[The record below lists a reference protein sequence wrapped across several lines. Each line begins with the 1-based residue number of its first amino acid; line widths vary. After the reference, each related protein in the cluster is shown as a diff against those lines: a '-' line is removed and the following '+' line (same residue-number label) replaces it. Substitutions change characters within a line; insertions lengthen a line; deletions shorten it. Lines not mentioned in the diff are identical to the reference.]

1 MALYTLTFFGFAPF
15 GNLAI
20 GALSNWIGLS
30 RAIGFFALVSLV
42 LALGVLRR
50 VPQIRELP

>member
-20 GALSNWIGLS
+20 GALSENIGLS
-30 RAIGFFALVSLV
+30 FAITIFALIGLLLTLV
-42 LALGVLRR
+42 VLRKI
-50 VPQIRELP
+50 PHIKDMP